1 MKDNPLDKPSDRG
14 PTPFFHGRTPILASF
29 ENSLVK
35 YRKKDEGTIFIVQGP
50 PGIGKSALL
59 DECRKKAKNKNW
71 EVRKLVV
78 PALWDPDLMAE
89 CLGLKKK
96 ESTTEKTVEGGGE
109 ISAGVAKFKGAVS
122 GTTKKSI
129 PKVTPRSL
137 IQKIKN
143 PLLLILDEAQHL
155 GEDGGPPQEHL
166 HAVKALLT
174 EIHNGELGKPVIL
187 LAGGLGLTEDAFRA
201 LGISR
206 MAEDCMFDMEP
217 LEKEEERTVI
227 RNWLKKA
234 GEATGDVTHWIDTI
248 TTETVQWP
256 RHVDS
261 YARNAARLIKDN
273 HGQMTADLLRSVM
286 ETGREKRWAYYTGR
300 TEGLDDDHIVRLVEM
315 FRDTPVEEGFRKQD
329 IVTELGEPGFAQAV
343 SRGVLYYSNPLYT
356 LPIPSLY
363 DCLTERATRI
373 REAALRYE
381 RVKKQRQAS
390 RHPTRDVS
398 GQQPESKDQSEAE
411 GSQKEAG
418 NHTPDSPSPEKE
430 EGKEPTILKSEEGNP
445 RQEPPPGRD
454 SSNSDRDTDMGMER

>member
-1 MKDNPLDKPSDRG
+1 MDPLRKSTDRG
-14 PTPFFHGRTPILASF
+14 ATPYFRGRTPILDSF
-29 ENSLVK
+29 ENRL
-35 YRKKDEGTIFIVQGP
+35 RDDKKNNEGTIFLVQGP

-96 ESTTEKTVEGGGE
+96 ERTTEKTVEGGGE

-122 GTTKKSI
+122 GTTKKST

-155 GEDGGPPQEHL
+155 GEDGGPPKEHL

-187 LAGGLGLTEDAFRA
+187 LAGGLGMTFQALEA

-206 MAEDCMFDMEP
+206 VAEDCMFDMEP
-217 LEKEEERTVI
+217 LEKEEERQVI
-227 RNWLKKA
+227 KNWLKRAGKA
-234 GEATGDVTHWIDTI
+234 KGDTTDWIDAI
-248 TTETVQWP
+248 TTETYQWP

-273 HGQMTADLLRSVM
+273 QGQMTEDMLRSVM
-286 ETGREKRWAYYTGR
+286 ETGREKRMAYYEAR
-300 TEGLDDDHIVRLVEM
+300 TKGLKDDHVLRLEEM
-315 FRDTPVEEGFRKQD
+315 FRSPRARKGLSEAGIIRYLGKAGFEK
-329 IVTELGEPGFAQAV
+329 AV
-343 SRGVLYYSNPLYT
+343 SKGVLHRYKDSYT
-356 LPIPSLY
+356 IPIPSLY
-363 DCLTERATRI
+363 DYLTEKAGRI
-373 REAALRYE
+373 REARLRDE
-381 RVKKQRQAS
+381 EIGNQRQAS
-390 RHPTRDVS
+390 RHLTRDGS
-398 GQQPESKDQSEAE
+398 GEQPESKDQSEAE
-411 GSQKEAG
+411 GPQKEAG
-418 NHTPDSPSPEKE
+418 NHIPDSPSPEKE
-430 EGKEPTILKSEEGNP
+430 EGKEPTIRKSEKDNSG
-445 RQEPPPGRD
+445 QEPPPGRD
-454 SSNSDRDTDMGMER
+454 PSNSDRDTDMGMER